1 MLVKLTS
8 NTSGEI
14 IMFAEHLRQL
24 FEFIGKEGTARG
36 VFTTEQL
43 PQAIEKLHR
52 AVHDE
57 KQLLHEADRKAH
69 EARVHHDAADAADEK
84 DEEAEEDRKA
94 GRTGVHLAQRA
105 HPLIQMMEWTYK
117 EGGFILWETEKDF

>member
-14 IMFAEHLRQL
+14 IIFAEHLHQL
-24 FEFIGKEGTARG
+24 FEIIGKEGTMRG

-43 PQAIEKLHR
+43 PPAIEKLHR
-52 AVHDE
+52 AVGEE
-57 KQLLHEADRKAH
+57 KQVLHEAGRKAH
-69 EARVHHDAADAADEK
+69 EARVDRGAAADK
-84 DEEAEEDRKA
+84 VDEEAEEDRKA
-94 GRTGVHLAQRA
+94 GRIGVHLAQRA

-117 EGGFILWETEKDF
+117 EGGFILWEADKDF